1 MGATDRPAREH
12 QAFLDTRYFASLDGL
27 RCLSIVAVIWHHTAG
42 ILPGYFH
49 RGHLGV
55 ELFFVI
61 SGFLITT
68 LLLREKERY
77 GRVSLRDFYLRRTL
91 RIFPLYYAVLAL
103 YLVVLLLTPARTP
116 ADQQARAGFLHNLPY
131 FATYTSNWFV
141 ELTSGP
147 RVIFYFA
154 WSLATEEQFYLL
166 WPWVVALGKSWRL
179 PVFAAVVLGAA
190 GLAKEL
196 LLPGGVSPAGGVAL
210 RIVTSIAPPIC
221 LGCLLGYGLH
231 YRRGYRAA
239 FRVFGLAWSA
249 PVALAALVVSVTVPR
264 IPSFGIQL
272 LMVWLVGASCIR
284 GRHLLYHV
292 LANPVVRYVG
302 TISYGMYLLHM
313 LALNVARRAFPIQE
327 FSPVTTF
334 VVALALTVVAAGL
347 AYRFYELP
355 FLRLKQ
361 RFSTARASRPV
372 PRSADGES
380 ARGTGACLPAPL
392 STVMTEAARA

>member
-1 MGATDRPAREH
+1 VPPPAPSRSRLGSGEH

-42 ILPGYFH
+42 GLPGYFH

-55 ELFFVI
+55 ELFFAI

-68 LLLREKERY
+68 LLLREKAKY
-77 GRVSLRDFYLRRTL
+77 GRVSLPGFYLRRTL

-103 YLVVLLLTPARTP
+103 YVVLVLLMRPGTA

-141 ELTSGP
+141 DLGSGP

-166 WPWVVALGKSWRL
+166 WPWVVALGKNWRL
-179 PVFAAVVLGAA
+179 PVFAALALAAA
-190 GLAKEL
+190 GL
-196 LLPGGVSPAGGVAL
+196 VSPGIAIPGLVGGLAV

-221 LGCLLGYGLH
+221 LGCVLGYGLH
-231 YRRGYRAA
+231 YRRGFRAA
-239 FRVFGLAWSA
+239 FRVLGPAWSA
-249 PVALAALVVSVTVPR
+249 PAALAALAVAAAVPAT
-264 IPSFGIQL
+264 PNFVMHL
-272 LMVWLVGASCIR
+272 LMVWLVGACCIR
-284 GRHLLYHV
+284 RRHLLSP
-292 LANPVVRYVG
+292 LLGNPVVRYVG
-302 TISYGMYLLHM
+302 GVSYGMYLLHM
-313 LALNVARRAFPIQE
+313 LALNVARRVVPAQQ

-334 VVALALTVVAAGL
+334 LATLALTVVAAGL

-361 RFSTARASRPV
+361 RFAS
-372 PRSADGES
+372 S
-380 ARGTGACLPAPL
+380 
-392 STVMTEAARA
+392 